1 MMAFF
6 LSMIR
11 KKKFFVLYTPWCLL
25 SSYKLDTN
33 ILSLISN
40 MMLFW
45 RRWAWQIL
53 YKQLNTMVDMFCLEW
68 ISHHI
73 SHLGFCLQYCYE
85 KSNFTK
91 QINNNM
97 YLFIYF
103 CWYKFNWYLIDL
115 DILCF
120 NATFSNISAI
130 SWRPVLV
137 VEEDEVPGEN
147 HRPWASNW

>member
-45 RRWAWQIL
+45 RLWAWQIL

-68 ISHHI
+68 ISPHI
-73 SHLGFCLQYCYE
+73 LGFAFNIAMRNPISQN
-85 KSNFTK
+85 KSTK
-91 QINNNM
+91 ICIYLYIFVDIN
-97 YLFIYF
+97 LIGIWLILIF
-103 CWYKFNWYLIDL
+103 CVLMPF
-115 DILCF
+115 
-120 NATFSNISAI
+120 SAI
-130 SWRPVLV
+130 FQLYHG
-137 VEEDEVPGEN
+137 DQF
-147 HRPWASNW
+147 